1 MKRDISTISFVIV
14 VFAILELFCLNPAFA
29 KKDCEERLWKGDYE
43 IQTIKKLEALS
54 GYTSVT
60 GTLSIYSSALTSLD
74 GLKCLT
80 SVGEGL
86 YIEYNDSLTSLKGLK
101 NLTSVGGDFE
111 VAENH
116 ELCTSAAKAL
126 RGQLLGAG
134 GIGGDVDISDNKYC

>member
-86 YIEYNDSLTSLKGLK
+86 YIEYNDSLTSLNPTTKHKL
-101 NLTSVGGDFE
+101 
-111 VAENH
+111 
-116 ELCTSAAKAL
+116 
-126 RGQLLGAG
+126 
-134 GIGGDVDISDNKYC
+134 I